1 MDRTRNSK
9 IAPDTPAIVVLTRPN
24 HSALEVVPGPIVAVA
39 ILQEGIRMNANIEI
53 DPGLE
58 IDLGLSKVSDSAL
71 TMLEGA
77 NGVAN
82 LPPEVFSKLL
92 DALAEEHLRRFGVQK
107 DMAAMLKVPTRALDA
122 DELWHSLRMLGNW
135 LSYSDEA
142 SHRDPDLGAVSE
154 VIARM
159 WLGMRVAL
167 SLVTDGSGDE
177 NRCEDSN

>member
-107 DMAAMLKVPTRALDA
+107 D
-122 DELWHSLRMLGNW
+122 
-135 LSYSDEA
+135 SY
-142 SHRDPDLGAVSE
+142 G
-154 VIARM
+154 I
-159 WLGMRVAL
+159 
-167 SLVTDGSGDE
+167 
-177 NRCEDSN
+177 RCECWGTGSAIAMMHPIATLIWEP

>member
-1 MDRTRNSK
+1 MILLKSK
-9 IAPDTPAIVVLTRPN
+9 DEIEHMRRANVMVAEILAEVRARVRP
-24 HSALEVVPGPIVAVA
+24 
-39 ILQEGIRMNANIEI
+39 
-53 DPGLE
+53 
-58 IDLGLSKVSDSAL
+58 
-71 TMLEGA
+71 
-77 NGVAN
+77 GVTTA
-82 LPPEVFSKLL
+82 EL

-159 WLGMRVAL
+159 WLGMRLAL

-177 NRCEDSN
+177 NRCEASS